1 MRHKIALIS
10 AVVIVSLSSS
20 SAYAQPPGGGQQ
32 GQFQELRKIFELMA
46 TLNDL
51 SSLDKEKGLGFT
63 KDQAKKFL
71 PILKDIQTRSKLSP
85 KDAEG
90 VIVSIENILTDKQ
103 LEYMD
108 NLVMERQ
115 KQFEERRSRAGQ
127 GQGGG
132 FRPQGG
138 GQAGGPVIIG
148 PGGGQG
154 GGQAEGFAMF
164 STIQRGGNPFQ
175 STERLSK
182 MLSDLVAQVEK
193 KAK

>member
-1 MRHKIALIS
+1 MKHKIALIS
-10 AVVIVSLSSS
+10 AAIIASLSLS

-32 GQFQELRKIFELMA
+32 GQFQELRKIFDLMA
-46 TLNDL
+46 TVNDL
-51 SSLDKEKGLGFT
+51 SRVDKEKGLGFT

-71 PILKDIQTRSKLSP
+71 PILKDLQTRAKLSP

-90 VIVSIENILTDKQ
+90 VIVSIEDVLTDKQ

-115 KQFEERRSRAGQ
+115 KQFEEQRARSQQ

-132 FRPQGG
+132 QGG
-138 GQAGGPVIIG
+138 GPVRIG

-154 GGQAEGFAMF
+154 GGQGEGFAMF

-193 KAK
+193 RAR